1 MAVDR
6 TIQGWKNSL
15 EIELNRILLF
25 WKDLV
30 IDNHTGACFG
40 RVSNS
45 NQVFPE
51 AERGLVQQ
59 ARVLWAFSA
68 TYGLNK
74 AEEDKQIADKAY
86 EYLIHTFEDKQHGGY
101 FWIVNHQGN
110 PLVTKKQLYGL
121 AFALYGLAE
130 YAAVTQAKQAQ
141 EKAISLFHTIEN
153 YFSDNKFGGYIEAL
167 SESWEPISDM
177 RLSESDLNAPK
188 SMNTHLHL
196 LEAYSCLFKIWPD
209 AQLKSQIKH
218 LLQLFQN
225 KIFDSANGNLH
236 LFFDSDWKTVA
247 VSVSPG
253 HDVEAAWLLWEAVL
267 QLDDPILVK
276 QIQTSSLALLES
288 AVTGLDSDGAL
299 WEGTEKHWWPQ
310 AEAMVGFYT
319 GWQFTQDPIWLTRSV
334 NSWKFIQQKLVDK
347 ENGEWFWGIDADGR
361 VLQKDK
367 AGFWKCPY
375 HNSRACI
382 ELIRR
387 IEISNQA

>member
-1 MAVDR
+1 MIVDS

-30 IDNHTGACFG
+30 IDKHTGACFG

-74 AEEDKQIADKAY
+74 AKEDKQIADKAY

-121 AFALYGLAE
+121 AFALFGLAE
-130 YAAVTQAKQAQ
+130 YAAVTTEIQAQ
-141 EKAISLFHTIEN
+141 EKAITLFHTIEN
-153 YFSDNKFGGYIEAL
+153 YFCDNSSGGYVEAL
-167 SESWEPISDM
+167 SENWEPISDM

-209 AQLKSQIKH
+209 TQLKSKIEH

-225 KIFDSANGNLH
+225 KIIDSASGILH
-236 LFFDSDWKTVA
+236 LFFDSDWKVVSA
-247 VSVSPG
+247 SVSPG
-253 HDVEAAWLLWEAVL
+253 HDVEAAWLLWEAAL
-267 QLDDPILVK
+267 LLDNPILIK
-276 QIQTSSLALLES
+276 QIKTSSLGLLQS
-288 AVTGLDSDGAL
+288 AVKGLDSDGAL
-299 WEGTEKHWWPQ
+299 WEDTEKHWWPQ

-319 GWQFTQDPIWLTRSV
+319 GWQFTQDPIWLGRSL
-334 NSWKFIQQKLVDK
+334 NSWQFIQQKLVDK